1 MAEKYLVTHAAEDLD
16 RIVLISEA
24 EAKPFQREMAIQTI
38 VADHWVDARCK
49 ISTAGIY
56 HDEGFGWRLM

>member
-56 HDEGFGWRLM
+56 RDEGFGWRLM